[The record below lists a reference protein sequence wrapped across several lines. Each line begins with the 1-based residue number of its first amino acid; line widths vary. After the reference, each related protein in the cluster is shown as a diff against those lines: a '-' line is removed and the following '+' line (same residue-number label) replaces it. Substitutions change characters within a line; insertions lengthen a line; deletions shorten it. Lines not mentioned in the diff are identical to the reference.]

1 MRNLDLSLLRSQF
14 EYALDDYILNLDVS
28 IDILKPMIY
37 SLKGRGKRLRPLLL
51 LATLVVNDYR
61 LIEYGM
67 ATAIALEHIH
77 TYSLIHDD
85 LPAMDNDDL
94 RRGNPTSHIQ
104 FNEATAILAGD
115 ALLTDAFG
123 IIAMDNHL
131 KAKQKVALIADLVK
145 AAGSVGMV
153 AGQLKDIQGQ
163 NRDMTIEE
171 LSQVH
176 HLKTGCLFNYSLDAA
191 AVILNLDSKARKLL
205 ERFGN
210 AFGIAYQ
217 IHNDLMDVIGNPV
230 ETGKKTQ
237 ADAALS
243 KATYPA
249 IIGLDKSIEALNSEI
264 KKAKIALKRL
274 SKMTDQPYSQLEVF
288 IEYIDLDQHSIQVV
302 SNE

>member
-1 MRNLDLSLLRSQF
+1 MRQLDLSLLRADF
-14 EYALDDYILNLDVS
+14 EAALDDYILHLDVS

-37 SLKGRGKRLRPLLL
+37 SLKGGGKRLRPLLL
-51 LATLVVNDYR
+51 LATLEINNR
-61 LIEYGM
+61 QLIEYGM
-67 ATAIALEHIH
+67 RTAIALEHIH

-123 IIAMDNHL
+123 IIAQDDHL
-131 KAKQKVALIADLVK
+131 KAKQKVALISKLVQ
-145 AAGSVGMV
+145 ASGSVGMV
-153 AGQLKDIQGQ
+153 AGQLKDIEGQ
-163 NRDMTIEE
+163 NRSLSLAE
-171 LSQVH
+171 LNEIH
-176 HLKTGCLFNYSLDAA
+176 HLKTGCLFNYSLEAA
-191 AVILNLDSKARKLL
+191 AIILNMEDKARKLL

-217 IHNDLMDVIGNPV
+217 IHNDLMDVLGD
-230 ETGKKTQ
+230 EETTGKHGQ
-237 ADAALS
+237 ADKALN

-249 IIGLDKSIEALNSEI
+249 LIGIEESKASLNKEI

-274 SKMTDQPYSQLEVF
+274 SNLTEQPYYLLEIFIDYLNLDYHSQ
-288 IEYIDLDQHSIQVV
+288 
-302 SNE
+302 

>member
-1 MRNLDLSLLRSQF
+1 MRQLDLSLLRAEF
-14 EYALDDYILNLDVS
+14 EAALDDYILHLDVS

-37 SLKGRGKRLRPLLL
+37 SLKGGGKRLRPLLL
-51 LATLVVNDYR
+51 LATLEINNR
-61 LIEYGM
+61 QLIEYGM
-67 ATAIALEHIH
+67 RTAIALEHIH

-123 IIAMDNHL
+123 IIAQDDHL
-131 KAKQKVALIADLVK
+131 KAKQKVALISKLVQ
-145 AAGSVGMV
+145 ASGSVGMV
-153 AGQLKDIQGQ
+153 AGQLKDIEGQ
-163 NRDMTIEE
+163 NSSLSLAE
-171 LSQVH
+171 LNEIH
-176 HLKTGCLFNYSLDAA
+176 YLKTGCLFNYSLEAA
-191 AVILNLDSKARKLL
+191 AIILNMEDKARKLL

-217 IHNDLMDVIGNPV
+217 IHNDLMDVLGNV
-230 ETGKKTQ
+230 QVTGKHGQ
-237 ADAALS
+237 ADAALN

-249 IIGLDKSIEALNSEI
+249 LIGVEESKASLNKEI

-274 SKMTDQPYSQLEVF
+274 SNLTEQPYYLLETF
-288 IEYIDLDQHSIQVV
+288 IDYLNLDYHSH
-302 SNE
+302 